1 MEAYYSI
8 IEHPWKIVMLTSSTI
23 LIAVWGILIYGIVYY
38 INLGLCELKR
48 NMLDHITI
56 IFYFYT
62 IGNVKSILNLKDEMK
77 ACYTHFQHWLR

>member
-1 MEAYYSI
+1 MEAYFSFAK
-8 IEHPWKIVMLTSSTI
+8 HPWKIVMLSANASV
-23 LIAVWGILIYGIVYY
+23 LVVWSFLIYGIVYY

-77 ACYTHFQHWLR
+77 ACYTHFQHWL